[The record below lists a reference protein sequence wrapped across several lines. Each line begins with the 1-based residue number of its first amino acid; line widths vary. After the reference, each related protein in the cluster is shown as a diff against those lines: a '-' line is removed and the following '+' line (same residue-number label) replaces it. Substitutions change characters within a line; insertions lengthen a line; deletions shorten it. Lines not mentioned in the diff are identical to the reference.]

1 MALGVDLGRRA
12 MTKSRIKKSRKR
24 AMLRGANCID
34 NRAEC
39 AQMLSQSWREY
50 VSFRPR
56 RLILAEREKAV
67 AEFRAQLA
75 KQATDTKPEERP

>member
-1 MALGVDLGRRA
+1 
-12 MTKSRIKKSRKR
+12 MTKSRIKKARKR

-34 NRAEC
+34 SAADYAR
-39 AQMLSQSWREY
+39 MLSKSWREY

-67 AEFRAQLA
+67 VEFRAQLA
-75 KQATDTKPEERP
+75 K

>member
-1 MALGVDLGRRA
+1 

-24 AMLRGANCID
+24 AMLRGTNCID
-34 NRAEC
+34 NGAEY
-39 AQMLSQSWREY
+39 ARMLSKSWREY

-67 AEFRAQLA
+67 MEFHAQLA
-75 KQATDTKPEERP
+75 K

>member
-1 MALGVDLGRRA
+1 MNRDRIR
-12 MTKSRIKKSRKR
+12 KSRWR
-24 AMLRGANCID
+24 ARLRRTNCMDNGAEHA
-34 NRAEC
+34 R
-39 AQMLSQSWREY
+39 MLSKSWREY

-75 KQATDTKPEERP
+75 KQATDTKPGERL